1 MKSTKILIL
10 FAHPMFER
18 SVVHQALVQHIP
30 TSVHITF
37 HDLYEEYPDFDV
49 DIYREQALLME
60 HDIIIW
66 QHPMY
71 WYSCPPLLKQWID
84 LVLEY
89 NWAYG
94 KKGNFLKDKLIFQVI
109 TTGGKQENYCA
120 TGRDRFTIP
129 DLLEPF
135 NQTAK
140 VCQMNY
146 LPPFVIHGTHDISEE
161 EIDFHCKQYLK
172 LLNYLIVT
180 DIFIDDI
187 SPYHYLNDWFNSKT
201 LING

>member
-1 MKSTKILIL
+1 MTPTKILIL

-18 SVVHQALVQHIP
+18 SLINQALVQHIP
-30 TSVHITF
+30 KSTFITF
-37 HDLYEEYPDFDV
+37 HDLYEEYPEFDIDV
-49 DIYREQALLME
+49 KREQELLE
-60 HDIIIW
+60 AHDIIIW
-66 QHPMY
+66 QHPLY

-94 KKGNFLKDKLIFQVI
+94 KKGDFLKDKKLIQVI
-109 TTGGKQENYCA
+109 TTGGKKDNYCA
-120 TGRDRFTIP
+120 TGRDRYTIP

-140 VCQMNY
+140 VCKMHY
-146 LPPFVIHGTHDISEE
+146 LPPFVIHGTHSISSE
-161 EIDFHCKQYLK
+161 EIDFYSKQYK
-172 LLNYLIVT
+172 QLLQYLIVAE
-180 DIFIDDI
+180 IDVKEI
-187 SPYHYLNDWFNSKT
+187 NTHHYLNDWFNTKT